1 MKLRI
6 AIVLTAILLTVI
18 TIFAAKAG
26 ETPMLKTA
34 YFAGGC
40 FWCMEG
46 PFEAEPG
53 VKSVKAGYTG
63 GKTENPT
70 YEEVSTG
77 STGHFEAIEVV
88 YDASKVSYERLLEIF
103 WRQIDPTDSTG
114 QFADK
119 GTQYYTAV
127 FYNDDKEKA
136 AAEKSKADLA
146 ASGIFKNPIV
156 TEIRPAQKFYYAEE
170 YHQDYYKKNPF
181 HYNAYKAG
189 SGRAGFIHRVWDKVK
204 EPISKPTA
212 VPTVTIDLK
221 KKLSPLQYK
230 VTQECGTEPAFNN
243 EYWDNH
249 KEGIYV
255 DVVTGEPLFSST
267 DKFDSGT
274 GWPSFTK
281 PIEKSV
287 VTEHKD
293 TSHFMTRVE
302 VKSKK
307 GSSHLGHVFDDGP
320 GPTGQR
326 YCINSA
332 SLKFIPKEEMEKQ
345 GYGEYLKLFKK

>member
-1 MKLRI
+1 MNICAQKGGD
-6 AIVLTAILLTVI
+6 IVL
-18 TIFAAKAG
+18 K
-26 ETPMLKTA
+26 KA

-53 VKSVKAGYTG
+53 VTAVKSGYTG

-77 STGHFEAIEVV
+77 STGHYEAIEVT
-88 YDASKVSYERLLEIF
+88 YDPSKVSYERLLEIF

-127 FYNDDKEKA
+127 FYNDEKERA
-136 AAEKSKADLA
+136 AAEKSKAELA
-146 ASGIFKNPIV
+146 ASGIFKKPIV

-170 YHQDYYKKNPF
+170 YHQNYYKKNPF
-181 HYNAYKAG
+181 HYNAYKAA
-189 SGRAGFIHRVWDKVK
+189 SGRESFLHRVWGNVK
-204 EPISKPTA
+204 KQE
-212 VPTVTIDLK
+212 LK
-221 KKLSPLQYK
+221 KKLTDMQYK
-230 VTQECGTEPAFNN
+230 VTQECGTEPPFKN

-281 PIEKSV
+281 PIDKSNIIKK
-287 VTEHKD
+287 TDK
-293 TSHFMTRVE
+293 SHFMVRIE

-307 GSSHLGHVFDDGP
+307 GDSHLGHVFDDGP
-320 GPTGQR
+320 APTGER

-332 SLKFIPKEEMEKQ
+332 ALKFIPKEEMEKR